1 MYIHLYKIGTISNTY
16 FMLFKISLWLFF
28 ILWCIIKILFFKLI
42 LGSPSGSDGKE
53 SACNAGY
60 LCSIP
65 GLGRSPAEGNGYP
78 LQYSCLK
85 NSRDRG
91 AWQLQSMMS
100 QRVGHDWA
108 TSHFQINSSL
118 CGYIINLLIVRLI
131 CFSLFPKFRHQ
142 FSFCNFVF
150 KLNKLFVWFQSQSY
164 KYWEIYF
171 ASLSSPCCSFPSLI
185 GNAGNP
191 FIFSIVSFWKWANDL
206 NEFHLLSY
214 IQSSILYTFCC
225 IFLF

>member
-1 MYIHLYKIGTISNTY
+1 MVKNLPAMQDTY
-16 FMLFKISLWLFF
+16 VRSLGWEDLLQKEMATHYS
-28 ILWCIIKILFFKLI
+28 ILAWR
-42 LGSPSGSDGKE
+42 
-53 SACNAGY
+53 
-60 LCSIP
+60 IP
-65 GLGRSPAEGNGYP
+65 GTEEHGSYSPWCHKE
-78 LQYSCLK
+78 L
-85 NSRDRG
+85 DMTE
-91 AWQLQSMMS
+91 QL
-100 QRVGHDWA
+100 
-108 TSHFQINSSL
+108 NSSL

-214 IQSSILYTFCC
+214 IKSSILYTFCC